1 MGSDNYESYETSE
14 NISRRKL
21 IGAAVSTLSLGSGC
35 LISLEGGNRTPP
47 PEHTETHEYTETQ
60 TVNTETTETTSLDEE
75 ENTETEQTATNSSF
89 EVENPNNFGWK
100 TQDSLEET
108 TGFCYLEEDYLGAL
122 DADEVESTINEEY
135 LSGGD
140 PNNALNDG
148 ELIGSLDPLDPVEGL
163 YAVDVDARN
172 GDEVQYYVQLVGK
185 QDGGVYL
192 NRQGAYEISELE
204 WSEIFNQC

>member
-1 MGSDNYESYETSE
+1 MGSDNYEGYETLE

-21 IGAAVSTLSLGSGC
+21 IGATVSTLSLGSGC
-35 LISLEGGNRTPP
+35 LVTLDGGNEGNRTPT
-47 PEHTETHEYTETQ
+47 PEHTETQ

-75 ENTETEQTATNSSF
+75 ETTETEQTATNSSF

-100 TQDSLEET
+100 SQDSLEET

-122 DADEVESTINEEY
+122 DADEVESAINEEH

-163 YAVDVDARN
+163 YAVDVDARS

-204 WSEIFNQC
+204 WSEIFSEC